1 MMRVSIPLDCDFD
14 YIECENM
21 YYDYQPYVKDYTPF
35 EDILKT
41 TFFYAIYDKQK
52 LSLCV
57 YFYCDEYGKLWVNG
71 YGIRKNHLFNK
82 RSFKTVLTWFN
93 CDIWAESYQK
103 PAIYGLLSCGFKKY
117 KDGIYVFRQKNSTT
131 EQK

>member
-1 MMRVSIPLDCDFD
+1 MMRVIIPLNKEFDFE
-14 YIECENM
+14 ECKIM
-21 YYDYQPYVKDYTPF
+21 YNFYQPLVKDEASF
-35 EDILKT
+35 EEVIRDTL
-41 TFFYAIYDKQK
+41 FYSIYDDGK

-57 YFYCDEYGKLWVNG
+57 YFYDDDNGKLWVNG

-82 RSFKTVLTWFN
+82 KSFKQVLGWFN

-117 KDGIYVFRQKNSTT
+117 KDGIYVFRQND
-131 EQK
+131 